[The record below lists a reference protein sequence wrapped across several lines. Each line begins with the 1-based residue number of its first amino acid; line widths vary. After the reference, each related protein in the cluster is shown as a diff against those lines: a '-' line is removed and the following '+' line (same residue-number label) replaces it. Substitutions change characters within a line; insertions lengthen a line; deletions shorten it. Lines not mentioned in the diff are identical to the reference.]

1 MRTAYGGPPTVLA
14 GPCDAGLVRTRGCR
28 GLAGAVALL
37 AVLGLSACGHAAE
50 PDVSLE
56 GRWRLERL
64 VDAGDETV
72 FAKVSRPPVLTYIL
86 DYQALSGCQVIE
98 WKTHTDGEDV
108 RFTDMSVGSMMSCPV
123 NFVDLLDGTYP
134 DLLRRV
140 DHARRGDRTL
150 VLSGDDL
157 EMTFV
162 PLDSRDTVL
171 D

>member
-1 MRTAYGGPPTVLA
+1 
-14 GPCDAGLVRTRGCR
+14 VRTRGCR

-37 AVLGLSACGHAAE
+37 AVLGLSACSHADE

-56 GRWRLERL
+56 GRWRLEKL

-72 FAKVSRPPVLTYIL
+72 FAKASRPPVLTYVL
-86 DYQALSGCQVIE
+86 LGYQALSGCQVIE

-108 RFTDMSVGSMMSCPV
+108 RFTDMTVGSMMSCPV

-140 DHARRGDRTL
+140 DHARRDERTL

-162 PLDSRDTVL
+162 RLDSRDTVL